1 MTRDYRSR
9 LVLIAAFAVAVLVT
23 LGAVVTQRG
32 DRASANEPPAKE
44 PRARV
49 GLDPVKSTC
58 PTAEPDELPPDALAG
73 ATDAA
78 LAHFQRASKAP
89 RASTPCPRTAV

>member
-1 MTRDYRSR
+1 MI
-9 LVLIAAFAVAVLVT
+9 VAFALAVLVA
-23 LGAVVTQRG
+23 LAAAVVVTQRG
-32 DRASANEPPAKE
+32 EQASANETLAKE

-58 PTAEPDELPPDALAG
+58 PTAEPDKLPPDALAG